1 MLAAG
6 NVYTSLKVAIIDGG
20 SITAALLGIGIFAAF
35 WRSRTPYS
43 ALENNIT
50 QTTASSAA
58 VMSFVTGVVGPIPA
72 LALMGTRF
80 STTAL
85 VVFGAA
91 VGILGVFVAALL
103 RRRLV
108 VEEAPPVPDRNGDR
122 RGDRDDVR
130 RAPGRPAATRAAAD
144 RRRLRRRDHL
154 VPRRPAGADPAGVHV
169 RGNDR
174 GRQRGGL
181 GLGFSC
187 SPLMLATGAMV
198 GLRAA
203 AGLLLGAII
212 ARVALAPWLVN
223 SGIAAS
229 AELGALNQWLVWPAL
244 GLLLAG
250 SFLPLLLDGGAIVR
264 SLPAAR
270 VPRTSRAAR
279 PAGKRAT
286 PPPRPASGRPCSS
299 QAWPP
304 SC

>member
-6 NVYTSLKVAIIDGG
+6 NVYTSLKVSIIDGG
-20 SITAALLGIGIFAAF
+20 SITAALLGFGIFAVF

-91 VGILGVFVAALL
+91 IGILGVFVAALL

-108 VEEAPPVPDRNGDR
+108 VEEALPFPTGMATGEVIVTMFGARQAALRRLVLLLTR
-122 RGDRDDVR
+122 RG
-130 RAPGRPAATRAAAD
+130 
-144 RRRLRRRDHL
+144 LRGGDHL

-174 GRQRGGL
+174 GRQRGGASVS
-181 GLGFSC
+181 GS
-187 SPLMLATGAMV
+187 
-198 GLRAA
+198 AA
-203 AGLLLGAII
+203 
-212 ARVALAPWLVN
+212 
-223 SGIAAS
+223 
-229 AELGALNQWLVWPAL
+229 
-244 GLLLAG
+244 
-250 SFLPLLLDGGAIVR
+250 VR
-264 SLPAAR
+264 
-270 VPRTSRAAR
+270 
-279 PAGKRAT
+279 
-286 PPPRPASGRPCSS
+286 
-299 QAWPP
+299 
-304 SC
+304 